1 MSIEEQIRLLLGER
15 RLVELGVPR
24 GYVQRRLYLEASLF
38 SEMTKERDD
47 EYAVER
53 FARLEADLAVF
64 CESPTLDPAYLFLL
78 RPPESAVWEIRSK
91 ADPQIRVFG
100 QFAKTNC
107 FVATNYEYRD
117 YLGDIEAWQWNEE
130 IKRAKCIWRSL
141 FPAHSPMRTKD
152 INKVITGA
160 IDEQY
165 YK

>member
-130 IKRAKCIWRSL
+130 NQASKMYLEKSVPSTQPNEDKRHQQGNYGS
-141 FPAHSPMRTKD
+141 
-152 INKVITGA
+152 N
-160 IDEQY
+160 
-165 YK
+165 